1 MFLQESGT
9 AWHSKD
15 RRAAGQEPSSSD
27 SEPALAGKRDSRCPP
42 SLQARPRV
50 VQGLASSPVGKAP
63 GPHCQLFIAL
73 GDQVT
78 VGIW

>member
-1 MFLQESGT
+1 MTLNLPLLGKGT
-9 AWHSKD
+9 V
-15 RRAAGQEPSSSD
+15 G
-27 SEPALAGKRDSRCPP
+27 GPP

-50 VQGLASSPVGKAP
+50 VQGLASSPVGKAA
-63 GPHCQLFIAL
+63 GPRCQLFIAL